1 MAVAARLR
9 TVRLFARPVI
19 SRVHLCSC
27 HLLHVFLARPPA
39 QTTARRRPA
48 NIPIIYRFIQRLVN
62 LVSLAGRAR
71 LEVTFVCFVLT
82 MPRERGRG
90 RAGADPGAIP
100 IEMGQKY
107 FMHFS
112 Y

>member
-1 MAVAARLR
+1 MLLSSPTRFFGAAAGADHR
-9 TVRLFARPVI
+9 
-19 SRVHLCSC
+19 
-27 HLLHVFLARPPA
+27 
-39 QTTARRRPA
+39 A

-90 RAGADPGAIP
+90 RAGADPGAMNRNGSKIFHAFLVLSTSR
-100 IEMGQKY
+100 GGACTQ
-107 FMHFS
+107 
-112 Y
+112 